1 MTRSTELLREHLD
14 RFSAVAM
21 VRERAVRYINME
33 EVQKT
38 RKTEAQMK
46 NGRTEDSR
54 QGQK

>member
-38 RKTEAQMK
+38 RKTKARMK